1 MFPLHDQIIKQLEYT
16 RLPPGKFKMQKLAA
30 MINELDEEG
39 LVDLYALLSYDNTP
53 FLTLD
58 GSIARLSLRDLSD
71 RTIKIIINLCQ
82 MRQRFLQE
90 RALWK
95 KWRDK
100 PYVPIHITDEKVEI
114 MRGGNGGK
122 LFHYCRLR
130 ILKFSTKVVKNT
142 KE

>member
-1 MFPLHDQIIKQLEYT
+1 
-16 RLPPGKFKMQKLAA
+16 MQKLAA

-90 RALWK
+90 RAL
-95 KWRDK
+95 
-100 PYVPIHITDEKVEI
+100 
-114 MRGGNGGK
+114 
-122 LFHYCRLR
+122 
-130 ILKFSTKVVKNT
+130 
-142 KE
+142 